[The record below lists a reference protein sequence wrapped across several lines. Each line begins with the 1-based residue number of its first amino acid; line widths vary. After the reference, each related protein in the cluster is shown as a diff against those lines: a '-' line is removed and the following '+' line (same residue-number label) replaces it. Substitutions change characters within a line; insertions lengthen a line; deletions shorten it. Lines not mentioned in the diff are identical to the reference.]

1 MPRSGPG
8 GPTGRPLSRRSPA
21 VAGSKPPRMCR
32 NVLLPHPDGPTME
45 TNSCSSIASDRRSI
59 AVTLRLSTVNVLS
72 RSVTSSSGIVTDLSS
87 LQVDAKQCR
96 ALSAL
101 PSPLWGGVGGGG
113 GALRTHLTQQPRPPS
128 PALPRRKSGLPDL
141 RKISRD
147 PGKPGARGGGSRPSL
162 PLIISPPRR
171 SAFRSLRQVAEI
183 DQRPH
188 VGVLLLEAGLDLECL
203 HLLER
208 IDVDLQAGITI
219 VIVHAHVNV
228 GIDPHHLAVDQELA
242 GLARAFQV
250 ERGRR
255 FEVFEQAADRTR
267 ILLEELVLA
276 DQDDQLLL
284 ERDSVFRIEDLADLH
299 LLLRERRERL
309 RELPEVDLAGIERF
323 LHRRERH
330 RRDGDIG
337 VGQPMLFQRGLQ
349 PQVARRVE
357 AVDADDLALEIGDRP
372 DRRAVLDVEAGAEAA
387 RAFAR

>member
-1 MPRSGPG
+1 MPRSGRG

-21 VAGSKPPRMCR
+21 VAGSKPPRMCK
-32 NVLLPHPDGPTME
+32 NVLLPHPEGPTME
-45 TNSCSSIASDRRSI
+45 TNSCSSMASDRRSI

-113 GALRTHLTQQPRPPS
+113 GGLRTHLTQQPRPPS

-208 IDVDLQAGITI
+208 IDVDLQAGVAI
-219 VIVHAHVNV
+219 VIVHAHVDV
-228 GIDPHHLAVDQELA
+228 WIHPHHLAVDQELP
-242 GLARAFQV
+242 GLARVLQIERGGRFQV
-250 ERGRR
+250 
-255 FEVFEQAADRTR
+255 FEEAADRAGV
-267 ILLEELVLA
+267 LLEEFVLS
-276 DQDDQLLL
+276 DQDYQLLL
-284 ERDSVFRIEDLADLH
+284 ERYPVFRIEDLANLH
-299 LLLRERRERL
+299 LFLRERRERL
-309 RELPEVDLAGIERF
+309 RELPEIDFARIESF
-323 LHRRERH
+323 LHRREWD
-330 RRDGDIG
+330 RRDRDIG
-337 VGQPMLFQRGLQ
+337 LGQPVLFQRRFQ
-349 PQVARRVE
+349 PQMARRVE
-357 AVDADDLALEIGDRP
+357 TVDADDLALEIGHR
-372 DRRAVLDVEAGAEAA
+372 
-387 RAFAR
+387 F